1 MELRCLDTATEG
13 EKVETPLNGE
23 GLLSRLD
30 PRVKIAVFLPLAWT
44 VALASNLF
52 QVFSFLPLALLLFST
67 VYRKTFTIV
76 KYLLFADFFLLFV
89 VVTQLLFGSPYEGIL
104 IFFKSTVIV
113 LFSLLLLTTSS
124 VFDLLHALHHL
135 KVPNKLL
142 QLTFFFYRY
151 LFTVKE
157 QLQLALKSARS
168 RGFVPATS
176 IQTYRTYAY
185 FMGNLLLKSYFKSEN
200 VYKALLSR
208 GFKGYFPVF
217 RHFKL
222 RTADVIFFLTI
233 AIYWGVA
240 IWKFYL

>member
-1 MELRCLDTATEG
+1 MDTATEG

-30 PRVKIAVFLPLAWT
+30 PRVKIVLFLVLAWT
-44 VALASNLF
+44 VALAGNLL
-52 QVFSFLPLALLLFST
+52 QVFVFLPLALLFYST
-67 VYRKTFTIV
+67 AYRKTTTIL
-76 KYLLFADFFLLFV
+76 KLLLFADFFLLFV
-89 VVTQLLFGSPYEGIL
+89 VLTQLFLGSPYEGIL

-142 QLTFFFYRY
+142 QITFFFYRY
-151 LFTVKE
+151 LFTVRE
-157 QLQLALKSARS
+157 QLQLAEKSAKS
-168 RGFVPATS
+168 RGFVPKTS
-176 IQTYRTYAY
+176 IQTYKTYAY

-200 VYKALLSR
+200 VYKSLISR

-217 RHFKL
+217 RHFELGKL
-222 RTADVIFFLTI
+222 DVLFALFTI
-233 AIYWGVA
+233 IYWGVA
-240 IWKFYL
+240 VWKFYL